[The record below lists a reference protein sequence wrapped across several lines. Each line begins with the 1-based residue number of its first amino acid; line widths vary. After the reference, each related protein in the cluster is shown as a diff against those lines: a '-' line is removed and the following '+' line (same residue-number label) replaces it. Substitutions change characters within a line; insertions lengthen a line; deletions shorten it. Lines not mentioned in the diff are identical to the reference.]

1 MLGLCNFKRLSAQK
15 RGICAGLRSAIPA
28 KNSRFVQVLALDGH
42 LLGTLFSA
50 LFLYISLELAKLH
63 ILTGADFIRQLKLI
77 VSSGEFHPVEGE
89 KDIFSVGGENGE
101 DYDNLM
107 NAARKA
113 VEHGYRVFLLPNPKG
128 IRTADFIF
136 ERKGIYKMFDLKTIT
151 GKSSVSTR
159 LMESIGQTNHVVL
172 NMATDYDPRLLAKDI
187 QAYFERNR
195 DAREVLILKG
205 FKVLVSIT
213 SFR

>member
-1 MLGLCNFKRLSAQK
+1 M
-15 RGICAGLRSAIPA
+15 
-28 KNSRFVQVLALDGH
+28 
-42 LLGTLFSA
+42 
-50 LFLYISLELAKLH
+50 
-63 ILTGADFIRQLKLI
+63 
-77 VSSGEFHPVEGE
+77 EGE
-89 KDIFSVGGENGE
+89 KDIFSVGVENGE
-101 DYDNLM
+101 DYDNLI

-205 FKVLVSIT
+205 LKFLSVSRR
-213 SFR
+213 FVEGNDYVKMFMKRYLR

>member
-1 MLGLCNFKRLSAQK
+1 M
-15 RGICAGLRSAIPA
+15 IPA
-28 KNSRFVQVLALDGH
+28 KNSRFWQVLALDGH

-77 VSSGEFHPVEGE
+77 VSSGEFHRVEGE

-205 FKVLVSIT
+205 LKFLSVSRR
-213 SFR
+213 FVEGNDYVKMFMKRYLR